1 VLMLN
6 RVCVFCGSSSGSNSI
21 YSETAWSVGNLLAK
35 AGIGLVFGGGRVG
48 LMGSVAQGALDG
60 GGEVIGVIPKSLF
73 EVELAHGG
81 LPKLCVVSSMHE
93 RKALMGELS
102 DAFLTLPGGFG
113 TFEEFF
119 EVITWSQL
127 GIHRKPTGVLNI
139 SGFFDPL
146 LALCDHAVKEG
157 FLSSADRS
165 LILTEN
171 SAEELIQK
179 LSTFVV
185 PKPSKWMAP
194 SET

>member
-1 VLMLN
+1 MMLN
-6 RVCVFCGSSSGSNSI
+6 RICVFCGSSSGSNSV
-21 YSETAWSVGNLLAK
+21 YSDTAWAVGRLLAK
-35 AGIGLVFGGGRVG
+35 LGIGVVYGGGRVG
-48 LMGSVAQGALDG
+48 LMGSVAEGALSV

-93 RKALMGELS
+93 RKALMSELS

-127 GIHRKPTGVLNI
+127 GIHRKPCGVLNV

-146 LALCDHAVKEG
+146 LALCDHAVAEG
-157 FLSSADRS
+157 FLSQADRS
-165 LILTEN
+165 LILTETVP
-171 SAEELIQK
+171 EQIIDR
-179 LSTFVV
+179 LSTFEV
-185 PKPSKWMAP
+185 PRPSKWMSP
-194 SET
+194 LET